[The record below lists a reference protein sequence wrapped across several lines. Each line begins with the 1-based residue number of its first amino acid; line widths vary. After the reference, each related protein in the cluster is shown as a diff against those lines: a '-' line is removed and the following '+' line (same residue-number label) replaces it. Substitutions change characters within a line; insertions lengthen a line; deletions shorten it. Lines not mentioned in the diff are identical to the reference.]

1 MQYELMG
8 AAFYDAQHYVSAWRE
23 DINGETRWF
32 FHDGMVPLRNGM
44 GRKDMRSIRSN
55 QSSQGIAIE
64 LLSDKVPLPAGK
76 NPELMVYKKT
86 SSLQIDLPWTDD
98 EEENVRFSND
108 GMDDPDLKLTPIS
121 AGEYISASMQIELA
135 DNFVCRG
142 RKCRFRCNTKTKKNK
157 ISNSSRS
164 SS

>member
-32 FHDGMVPLRNGM
+32 FHDGMAPLRNRM
-44 GRKDMRSIRSN
+44 GQKDMRSIRSN
-55 QSSQGIAIE
+55 QLFQGIAIE

-76 NPELMVYKKT
+76 NLELMVYKKT

-108 GMDDPDLKLTPIS
+108 GMDDPDLKLAPIS
-121 AGEYISASMQIELA
+121 AGEYISAPMQIELA

-142 RKCRFRCNTKTKKNK
+142 RKCHFR
-157 ISNSSRS
+157 
-164 SS
+164 

>member
-1 MQYELMG
+1 
-8 AAFYDAQHYVSAWRE
+8 
-23 DINGETRWF
+23 
-32 FHDGMVPLRNGM
+32 
-44 GRKDMRSIRSN
+44 MRSIRSN

-108 GMDDPDLKLTPIS
+108 GMDDPDLKLAPIS
-121 AGEYISASMQIELA
+121 AGEYISAPMQIELA

-142 RKCRFRCNTKTKKNK
+142 RKRHFRCNTKTKKNK

>member
-1 MQYELMG
+1 
-8 AAFYDAQHYVSAWRE
+8 
-23 DINGETRWF
+23 
-32 FHDGMVPLRNGM
+32 
-44 GRKDMRSIRSN
+44 MRSIRSN

-64 LLSDKVPLPAGK
+64 LLSDKVPLPAEK
-76 NPELMVYKKT
+76 NLELMVYKKT

-98 EEENVRFSND
+98 EEENVKFSND
-108 GMDDPDLKLTPIS
+108 GMDDPDLKLVLIS

-142 RKCRFRCNTKTKKNK
+142 RKHHFRCNTKMKKNK